1 MAEALPAIPP
11 DALETC
17 SAADTAAE
25 VPNAGNYPFI
35 ST

>member
-1 MAEALPAIPP
+1 MAEVLPTIPP

-25 VPNAGNYPFI
+25 VPNAGN
-35 ST
+35 